1 MSLKHI
7 VTRGGIAVVAASA
20 LLAARC
26 ASLASAD
33 TFLSGFEGDLS
44 SSLGVNWEFYDTDD
58 QTPGDQLWS
67 TQFVTT
73 GATQGTSA
81 LEVTH
86 PADAWQHG
94 MRLNTGALAPLI
106 ASHDKLEFDATASPD
121 ATWRGVWVIMQGDGL
136 DWSQAQQVDLIPGQT
151 VHVVIDLS
159 LPDAAAPAKNWKASA
174 AASGGTWWQ
183 LTIAMMGGDAASVET
198 TTTFD
203 NFRLTAA
210 IPSSPADFDDD
221 GDVDG
226 DDLVQWKASFG
237 VDALADADGDLITD
251 GNDFLIWQREFT
263 PPAAASAIPEP
274 SSVALALL
282 AMSGVAVSR
291 VRKRRN

>member
-1 MSLKHI
+1 MCLKHYI
-7 VTRGGIAVVAASA
+7 TRGCIAFVAVST
-20 LLAARC
+20 LVAARC
-26 ASLASAD
+26 ASPASAD
-33 TFLSGFEGDLS
+33 TFLSGFEGDLN
-44 SSLGVNWEFYDTDD
+44 SSLGVSWEFYDTDD
-58 QTPGDQLWS
+58 QTPGDQVWG

-73 GATQGTSA
+73 GATEGTSA

-86 PADAWQHG
+86 PTDAWQHG

-106 ASHDKLEFDATASPD
+106 ASHDTLEFDATASPD

-136 DWSQAQQVDLIPGQT
+136 DWSQAKQVDLIPGQT

-159 LPDAAAPAKNWKASA
+159 LPDSAAPAKNWKASA

-183 LTIAMMGGDAASVET
+183 LTIAMMGGDAASLET

-203 NFRLTAA
+203 NFMLTAA
-210 IPSSPADFDDD
+210 APSSPADFDDD

-226 DDLVQWKASFG
+226 DDLAEWKASFG
-237 VDALADADGDLITD
+237 VDGGADADGDLDTD
-251 GNDFLIWQREFT
+251 GNDFLIWQRAYSLPSAVT
-263 PPAAASAIPEP
+263 AIPEP

-282 AMSGVAVSR
+282 AILGVAASR